1 MMRRKTFIAQT
12 AAVCLCLGALFLV
25 SCGSDVV
32 EDKAAE
38 AAKGY
43 YDSLVEGR
51 YADYVNGFSNA
62 EGLPPSYV
70 EQLVVNAKQFMA
82 QQKEEH
88 GGIREVRTVSSRTD
102 SVRGRTYV
110 FLLFCY
116 ADSTQEEVVVPMVE
130 HNGVW
135 MMK

>member
-1 MMRRKTFIAQT
+1 MMCRRLVFAKT
-12 AAVCLCLGALFLV
+12 AAVCLCLGALFLA
-25 SCGSDVV
+25 SCGGDAV

-88 GGIREVRTVSSRTD
+88 GGIREVRTVSSRAD
-102 SVRGRTYV
+102 SVQGRTDV

-130 HNGVW
+130 RDGVW

>member
-1 MMRRKTFIAQT
+1 MMCRLSVFAKT
-12 AAVCLCLGALFLV
+12 AAVCLCLSALFLV
-25 SCGSDVV
+25 ACGGETTV
-32 EDKAAE
+32 DKAAE

-43 YDSLVEGR
+43 YNSLVEGR
-51 YADYVNGFSNA
+51 YTDYVNGFSNA

-88 GGIREVRTVSSRTD
+88 GGIKEVRTVSSRVDSLQGKTD
-102 SVRGRTYV
+102 V

-130 HNGVW
+130 RNGVW

>member
-25 SCGSDVV
+25 ACGSDVV

-88 GGIREVRTVSSRTD
+88 GGIREVRAVSSRTD
-102 SVRGRTYV
+102 SVQGRTDV

>member
-1 MMRRKTFIAQT
+1 MMCRLSVFAKT
-12 AAVCLCLGALFLV
+12 AAVCLCLSALFLV
-25 SCGSDVV
+25 ACGGETTV
-32 EDKAAE
+32 DKAAE

-43 YDSLVEGR
+43 YSSLVEGR
-51 YADYVNGFSNA
+51 YTDYVNGFSNA

-88 GGIREVRTVSSRTD
+88 GGIKEVRTVSSRVDSLQGKTD
-102 SVRGRTYV
+102 V

-130 HNGVW
+130 RNGVW